1 MLNSTVGINMGLF
14 DSLASAALGQLGGTS
29 GIMSLVSSNPQL
41 MQVAGSLLSG
51 EGNLQGILDKFT
63 QNGHGTAV
71 QSWVGTG
78 ENHAI
83 TGDHVTAALGGDMIS
98 GLAAKAGVSGGDM
111 SGILAQML
119 PMLVDKMTPNG
130 QMASNTGSDQIMS
143 MLGGLLKG

>member
-1 MLNSTVGINMGLF
+1 MSLF
-14 DSLASAALGQLGGTS
+14 DSLASAALGQLGGAN

-51 EGNLQGILDKFT
+51 EGGVQGILDKF
-63 QNGHGTAV
+63 NAAGHGAAV

-83 TGDHVTAALGGDMIS
+83 TGDHVTQALGGDMIA

-111 SGILAQML
+111 SGILAQVL
-119 PMLVDKMTPNG
+119 PMLVDKLTPNG
-130 QMASNTGSDQIMS
+130 QVAGAAGSDQIMGILS
-143 MLGGLLKG
+143 GLFKA